1 MVRIV
6 VAAMAVIALILGSLV
21 GCGPAPPEA
30 AFLAIPPNSYIP
42 EEVQFVDIS
51 QGNITTW
58 QWDFDNDGV
67 VDSDLQYP
75 KHTYSNPGNYTVS
88 LTVVGPDGNDTEI
101 KLDYL
106 EFIPCPHFA
115 DFIAEPT
122 EMRGR
127 NAIQFTDLSVTNA
140 AMGNVTSWAWD
151 FDSDG
156 RIDSDEQ
163 NPAYIYTRN
172 GLYSVTL
179 TVITP
184 ECEDTLTRHEYIRI
198 TGCSG

>member
-1 MVRIV
+1 MVRII

-30 AFLAIPPNSYIP
+30 EFTADSTTGYAP
-42 EEVQFVDIS
+42 EGVQFTDLS
-51 QGNITTW
+51 QGNVSTW

-67 VDSDLQYP
+67 VDSTLQNP
-75 KHTYSNPGNYTVS
+75 KYTYSNPGNYTVS
-88 LTVVGPDGNDTEI
+88 LTVVGPDGNDTEV
-101 KLDYL
+101 KVDYL
-106 EFIPCPHFA
+106 LFTSCPRFA
-115 DFIAEPT
+115 DFIADPT
-122 EMRGR
+122 EMSGR
-127 NAIQFTDLSVTNA
+127 NSIQFTDLSVTDA
-140 AMGNVTSWAWD
+140 STGNVISWAWD
-151 FDSDG
+151 FNSDG

-163 NPAYIYTRN
+163 NPTYTYTRN